1 LVDQGAGD
9 AMSDD
14 IEIIRAYE
22 DAWGQHREVPE
33 STIRRLEEAMQ
44 RSDSTAAPAAS
55 SESLR
60 CFEPDWMARQER
72 RWGIAVQLYGLRS
85 ARNWG
90 IGDFSDLRQLAALA
104 GRQGADFVGV
114 NPLHALYAAE
124 PRRYSPYSPSSREFL
139 NVLYIDPEA
148 MQALA
153 ISPAARAH
161 IAEPAFQARL
171 LVLRDTLLVDYE
183 AVALIKREIFRLI
196 FADFAA
202 LCARDPDHHL
212 VQAFALFAKESGEA
226 LRRFAIYQALSCQ
239 PGFGDNWM
247 AWPEAFRDSG
257 GAAAHEFA
265 KSDPLAVA
273 YHEFLQWEAGVQLS
287 ACAEAA
293 RAAGMAIGLYLD
305 IAVGAGPE
313 SSEGWSEQTN
323 IVPGFHI
330 GAPPDALNEA
340 GQDWGLAVFDPY
352 ALRRDSYRVM
362 RRILRA
368 LMRHGDALRIDHVL
382 GFYRLFLVPAGGKPV
397 DGVYLRQ
404 PAEQL
409 CNMLAEESR
418 NNRCLIIGE
427 DLGTVPA
434 DFPALLARHQIL
446 SCRLLIF
453 ARDGDRFLR
462 PEEYP
467 RNALVSIASHDLPP
481 LIGFN
486 EGVDIETRKQ
496 LGVYQ
501 DEAAYHQAFR
511 ERDHERQRLR
521 EAIQM
526 AGFSTGEDSAGFIA
540 AAYGFL
546 ARTPC
551 VLLMVQ
557 MEDLALEREQ
567 PNVPGTD
574 ERLPNWRR
582 KLSRNLVDIFAAPST
597 DAILD
602 AIRRERPRPPT

>member
-1 LVDQGAGD
+1 
-9 AMSDD
+9 MSDD
-14 IEIIRAYE
+14 IEIIRAYQ
-22 DAWGQHREVPE
+22 DAWGHHRDVPE
-33 STIRRLEEAMQ
+33 STIHRLEQALQRNATEPANRAEAE
-44 RSDSTAAPAAS
+44 PC
-55 SESLR
+55 R

-72 RWGIAVQLYGLRS
+72 RWGVAVQLYGLRS

-90 IGDFSDLRQLAALA
+90 IGDFSDLKRLAQLAAE
-104 GRQGADFVGV
+104 RDADFVGV

-148 MQALA
+148 MQSLA
-153 ISPAARAH
+153 ISPTARDH
-161 IAEPAFQARL
+161 IAKPAFQNRL
-171 LVLRDTLLVDYE
+171 QALRDEPLVDYE

-196 FADFAA
+196 FTDFAT
-202 LCARDPDHHL
+202 LCAREPDHP
-212 VQAFALFAKESGEA
+212 VVRAFAHFAKERGEV
-226 LRRFAIYQALSCQ
+226 LRRFAIYQALSCH

-247 AWPEAFRDSG
+247 SWPEEYRDPS
-257 GAAAHEFA
+257 GAAAHDFA
-265 KSDPLAVA
+265 KDDPLAVA
-273 YHEFLQWEAGVQLS
+273 YHEFLQWEADAQLT

-313 SSEGWSEQTN
+313 STEGWSEQAN

-330 GAPPDALNEA
+330 GAPPDQWNEA

-352 ALRRDSYRVM
+352 ALRRDSYRVL
-362 RRILRA
+362 RRILHA
-368 LMRHGDALRIDHVL
+368 LMRHSAALRIDHVL

-404 PAEQL
+404 PAEAL

-418 NNRCLIIGE
+418 ANNCLIIGE
-427 DLGTVPA
+427 DLGTVPS
-434 DFPALLARHQIL
+434 DFPGLLARHNIL

-453 ARDGDRFLR
+453 ARDGDRFLA
-462 PEEYP
+462 PHEYP
-467 RNALVSIASHDLPP
+467 RNALVSIATHDLPP
-481 LIGFN
+481 LIGFI

-496 LGVYQ
+496 LGIYQ
-501 DEAAYHQAFR
+501 DEQRYAQALQER
-511 ERDHERQRLR
+511 EQERRRLR
-521 EAIQM
+521 EAIEA
-526 AGFSTGEDSAGFIA
+526 AGFATGEDIVGIVA

-551 VLLMVQ
+551 ALLTVA
-557 MEDLALEREQ
+557 MEDLALERTQ

-582 KLSRNLVDIFAAPST
+582 KLSRDLDDIFATPST
-597 DAILD
+597 DAILG
-602 AIRRERPRPPT
+602 AVRQERPRG

>member
-1 LVDQGAGD
+1 MNDN
-9 AMSDD
+9 

-22 DAWGQHREVPE
+22 DAWGHPRDVPD
-33 STIRRLEEAMQ
+33 STIQRLEEAL
-44 RSDSTAAPAAS
+44 RRTATEPGHKTSTEAY
-55 SESLR
+55 R
-60 CFEPDWMARQER
+60 CFEPEWMAQHQR

-85 ARNWG
+85 SRNWG
-90 IGDFSDLRQLAALA
+90 IGDFSDLKQLIRLAAQ
-104 GRQGADFVGV
+104 RGADFVGV

-139 NVLYIDPEA
+139 NVLYIDPDA
-148 MQALA
+148 MQALT
-153 ISPAARAH
+153 ISPGARAH
-161 IAEPAFQARL
+161 IAEPAFQERL
-171 LVLRDTLLVDYE
+171 QALRDAPLVDYE
-183 AVALIKREIFRLI
+183 AVAHIKREVFRLI
-196 FADFAA
+196 FIDFAT
-202 LCARDPDHHL
+202 LCAREPDHPI
-212 VQAFALFAKESGEA
+212 VQSFTHFAKERGEV

-247 AWPEAFRDSG
+247 SWPEAFRDPA
-257 GAAAHEFA
+257 GAAAHDFA
-265 KSDPLAVA
+265 KADPLAVA
-273 YHEFLQWEAGVQLS
+273 YHEFLQWEADVQLGDCS
-287 ACAEAA
+287 AAT
-293 RAAGMAIGLYLD
+293 RAAGMAVGLYLD

-313 SSEGWSEQTN
+313 STEGWSEQTN

-330 GAPPDALNEA
+330 GAPPDLWNES

-352 ALRRDSYRVM
+352 ALRHDSYRVL

-368 LMRHGDALRIDHVL
+368 LMRHATALRIDHVL
-382 GFYRLFLVPAGGKPV
+382 GFYRLFLVPSGGKPI

-404 PAEQL
+404 PAESL
-409 CNMLAEESR
+409 CNMLAQESR
-418 NNRCLIIGE
+418 DHSCLIIGE

-434 DFPALLARHQIL
+434 DFPGLLVRHNIL

-453 ARDGDRFLR
+453 ARDGDRFLS

-467 RNALVSIASHDLPP
+467 RNALVSIATHDLPP
-481 LIGFN
+481 LIGFI

-496 LGVYQ
+496 LGIYPDEGRYYQ
-501 DEAAYHQAFR
+501 ALQER
-511 ERDHERQRLR
+511 EHERQCLR
-521 EAIQM
+521 EALQA
-526 AGFSTGEDSAGFIA
+526 AGFSTGEDIVGIVA

-551 VLLMVQ
+551 ALLIVQ

-574 ERLPNWRR
+574 DRHPNWRR
-582 KLSRNLVDIFAAPST
+582 KLSRNLGEIFAAPST

-602 AIRRERPRPPT
+602 AVRTERPRGQA

>member
-1 LVDQGAGD
+1 M
-9 AMSDD
+9 MSDD
-14 IEIIRAYE
+14 IEIIRSYQ
-22 DAWGQHREVPE
+22 DAWGHHRDVPE
-33 STIRRLEEAMQ
+33 STIHRLGEALQ
-44 RSDSTAAPAAS
+44 RTAGEPTPQAQAEPR
-55 SESLR
+55 R
-60 CFEPDWMARQER
+60 CFEPKWMARQER
-72 RWGIAVQLYGLRS
+72 RWGVAVQLYGIRS
-85 ARNWG
+85 PRNWG
-90 IGDFSDLRQLAALA
+90 IGDFSDLKQVAQLAAQ
-104 GRQGADFVGV
+104 RGADFAGV

-153 ISPAARAH
+153 ISPTARAH
-161 IAEPAFQARL
+161 IAEPGFRDRLQA
-171 LVLRDTLLVDYE
+171 LRDAPLVDYE
-183 AVALIKREIFRLI
+183 AVALIKREIFRLV
-196 FADFAA
+196 FTDFAT
-202 LCARDPDHHL
+202 LCAREPDHPI
-212 VQAFALFAKESGEA
+212 VQAFAHFAKDRGEA

-247 AWPEAFRDSG
+247 SWPEEFRDSG
-257 GAAAHEFA
+257 GTATHEFA

-273 YHEFLQWEAGVQLS
+273 YHEFLQWEADTQLN

-313 SSEGWSEQTN
+313 STEGWSEQTN

-330 GAPPDALNEA
+330 GAPPDQWNES

-352 ALRRDSYRVM
+352 ALRHASYQVL

-368 LMRHGDALRIDHVL
+368 LMRHARALRIDHVL
-382 GFYRLFLVPAGGKPV
+382 GFYRLFLVPSGGKPI

-404 PAEQL
+404 PAESL
-409 CNMLAEESR
+409 CNALAEESR
-418 NNRCLIIGE
+418 ENNCLIIGE
-427 DLGTVPA
+427 DLGTVPP
-434 DFPALLARHQIL
+434 DFPALLTRHNIL

-453 ARDGDRFLR
+453 ARDGDRFLS

-467 RNALVSIASHDLPP
+467 RNALVSITTHDLPP
-481 LIGFN
+481 LIGFL

-501 DEAAYHQAFR
+501 DEARYHQALR
-511 ERDHERQRLR
+511 EREHERQRLR
-521 EAIQM
+521 EAIQA
-526 AGFSTGEDSAGFIA
+526 AGFSTGEDIVGLVA

-551 VLLMVQ
+551 TLLMVQ
-557 MEDLALEREQ
+557 MEDLSLEREQ
-567 PNVPGTD
+567 PNIPGTD
-574 ERLPNWRR
+574 DRLPNWRR
-582 KLSRNLVDIFAAPST
+582 KLSRNLEEIFAAPST
-597 DAILD
+597 DAILG
-602 AIRRERPRPPT
+602 AVRKERPRGET

>member
-1 LVDQGAGD
+1 MNDE
-9 AMSDD
+9 
-14 IEIIRAYE
+14 IEIIRAYQ
-22 DAWGQHREVPE
+22 DAWGHHREVPE
-33 STIRRLEEAMQ
+33 ATISRLEEALH
-44 RSDSTAAPAAS
+44 RSASAPAPVAPT
-55 SESLR
+55 EPYR

-72 RWGIAVQLYGLRS
+72 RWGVAVQLYGVRS
-85 ARNWG
+85 PRNWG
-90 IGDFSDLRQLAALA
+90 IGDFSDLKQLARLA
-104 GRQGADFVGV
+104 ARQGADFVGV

-148 MQALA
+148 MQALV
-153 ISPAARAH
+153 ISPTARAH

-171 LVLRDTLLVDYE
+171 RALRDAPLVDYE
-183 AVALIKREIFRLI
+183 AVALIKREVFRLI
-196 FADFAA
+196 FADFAT
-202 LCARDPDHHL
+202 LCAREPDHPI
-212 VQAFALFAKESGEA
+212 VQAFAHFTKERGEA

-247 AWPEAFRDSG
+247 SWPEQFRDAG

-265 KSDPLAVA
+265 ASDPLAVA
-273 YHEFLQWEAGVQLS
+273 YHEFLQWEADAQIG
-287 ACAEAA
+287 ACAAAA

-313 SSEGWSEQTN
+313 STEGWSEQTN

-330 GAPPDALNEA
+330 GAPPDAWNET

-352 ALRRDSYRVM
+352 ALRHDSYRVL

-368 LMRHGDALRIDHVL
+368 LMRHATALRIDHVL
-382 GFYRLFLVPAGGKPV
+382 GFYRLFLVPGGGKPV

-404 PAEQL
+404 PAESL

-418 NNRCLIIGE
+418 ANSCLIIGE

-434 DFPALLARHQIL
+434 DFPGLLARHNIL

-453 ARDGDRFLR
+453 ARDGDRFLA

-467 RNALVSIASHDLPP
+467 RNALVSIATHDLPP
-481 LIGFN
+481 LIGFLD
-486 EGVDIETRKQ
+486 GVDIETRKQ

-501 DEAAYHQAFR
+501 DEARYHQALQER
-511 ERDHERQRLR
+511 EHERQRLR
-521 EAIQM
+521 EAIQA
-526 AGFSTGEDSAGFIA
+526 AGFSPGEDIADFVA

-551 VLLMVQ
+551 ALLIVQ

-567 PNVPGTD
+567 PNIPGTD

-582 KLSRNLVDIFAAPST
+582 KLSRDLEEIFAAPST
-597 DAILD
+597 DAILG
-602 AIRRERPRPPT
+602 AVRRERPRG

>member
-1 LVDQGAGD
+1 
-9 AMSDD
+9 
-14 IEIIRAYE
+14 
-22 DAWGQHREVPE
+22 
-33 STIRRLEEAMQ
+33 
-44 RSDSTAAPAAS
+44 
-55 SESLR
+55 
-60 CFEPDWMARQER
+60 MARGER
-72 RWGIAVQLYGLRS
+72 RWGVAVQLYGVRS
-85 ARNWG
+85 PRNWG
-90 IGDFSDLRQLAALA
+90 MGDFSDLKQLAQLAA
-104 GRQGADFVGV
+104 RQGADFVGV

-139 NVLYIDPEA
+139 NVLYINPET

-153 ISPAARAH
+153 ISPAASAH
-161 IAEPAFQARL
+161 IAESAFQQRL
-171 LVLRDTLLVDYE
+171 QTLRDAPLVDYE

-196 FADFAA
+196 FTDFAT
-202 LCARDPDHHL
+202 LCAREPDHHL
-212 VQAFALFAKESGEA
+212 VQAFAHFAKERGEA

-239 PGFGDNWM
+239 PGFGDNWIS
-247 AWPEAFRDSG
+247 WPEEFRDSG
-257 GAAAHEFA
+257 GTAAHNYA

-273 YHEFLQWEAGVQLS
+273 YHEFLQWEADTQLG

-313 SSEGWSEQTN
+313 STEGWSEQTN

-330 GAPPDALNEA
+330 GAPPDAWNEA

-352 ALRRDSYRVM
+352 ALRHDSYRVM
-362 RRILRA
+362 RRILRS
-368 LMRHGDALRIDHVL
+368 LMRHSAALRIDHVL

-404 PAEQL
+404 PAESL

-418 NNRCLIIGE
+418 ETGCLIIGE

-434 DFPALLARHQIL
+434 DFPALLARHNIL

-453 ARDGDRFLR
+453 ARDGDRFLT
-462 PEEYP
+462 PAEYP
-467 RNALVSIASHDLPP
+467 RNALVSIATHDLPP
-481 LIGFN
+481 LIGFI
-486 EGVDIETRKQ
+486 EGIDIETRKQ
-496 LGVYQ
+496 LGAYQ
-501 DEAAYHQAFR
+501 DETRYQQALH

-521 EAIQM
+521 DAIEA
-526 AGFSTGEDSAGFIA
+526 AGFPTGADSIGMAA

-551 VLLMVQ
+551 ALLIVQ

-567 PNVPGTD
+567 PNIPGTD

-582 KLSRNLVDIFAAPST
+582 KLSRNLEEIFAAPST
-597 DAILD
+597 DAILG
-602 AIRRERPRPPT
+602 AIRRERPHGST

>member
-1 LVDQGAGD
+1 MTRG
-9 AMSDD
+9 
-14 IEIIRAYE
+14 
-22 DAWGQHREVPE
+22 
-33 STIRRLEEAMQ
+33 
-44 RSDSTAAPAAS
+44 
-55 SESLR
+55 
-60 CFEPDWMARQER
+60 ER
-72 RWGIAVQLYGLRS
+72 RWGVAVQLYGVRS

-90 IGDFSDLRQLAALA
+90 IGDFSDLKQLAQLAA
-104 GRQGADFVGV
+104 RQGADFVGV

-148 MQALA
+148 MQVLA
-153 ISPAARAH
+153 ISPVARAH
-161 IAEPAFQARL
+161 IAEPAFQQRL
-171 LVLRDTLLVDYE
+171 QALRDAPLVDYE
-183 AVALIKREIFRLI
+183 PVALIKREIFRLV
-196 FADFAA
+196 FTDFAA
-202 LCARDPDHHL
+202 LCAREPDHPL
-212 VQAFALFAKESGEA
+212 VHAFAHFARERGEA

-247 AWPEAFRDSG
+247 SWPEEFRDSG

-273 YHEFLQWEAGVQLS
+273 YHEFLQWEADTQLS

-293 RAAGMAIGLYLD
+293 HAAGMAIGLYLD

-313 SSEGWSEQTN
+313 STEGWSEQAN
-323 IVPGFHI
+323 IVRGFHI

-352 ALRRDSYRVM
+352 ALRHDSYRVM

-368 LMRHGDALRIDHVL
+368 LMRHSAALRIDHVL

-404 PAEQL
+404 PAESL
-409 CNMLAEESR
+409 CNMLAEESHATG
-418 NNRCLIIGE
+418 CLVIGE

-434 DFPALLARHQIL
+434 DFPGLLARHNIL

-453 ARDGDRFLR
+453 ARDGDRFLM

-467 RNALVSIASHDLPP
+467 RSALVSIATHDLPP
-481 LIGFN
+481 LIGFI
-486 EGVDIETRKQ
+486 EGVDIETRKE
-496 LGVYQ
+496 LGVYP
-501 DEAAYHQAFR
+501 DEASYQQAR
-511 ERDHERQRLR
+511 HEREHEQQRLR
-521 EAIQM
+521 EAIEA
-526 AGFSTGEDSAGFIA
+526 AGFAAGTDSIGFIA

-546 ARTPC
+546 ARTSC
-551 VLLMVQ
+551 ALLMVQ
-557 MEDLALEREQ
+557 MEDLALERAQ

-582 KLSRNLVDIFAAPST
+582 KLSRNLEEIFAAPST
-597 DAILD
+597 DAILG
-602 AIRRERPRPPT
+602 AVRSQRPRGSI